1 MNPITSL
8 KGLQFKSEN
17 LLFIL
22 INSSTY
28 LGWETRLNGSLQRTI
43 VLNILCHNFVGYES
57 PGGLGVN

>member
-8 KGLQFKSEN
+8 EGLQFESEN

-28 LGWETRLNGSLQRTI
+28 LGWEARLNGSLQRTI
-43 VLNILCHNFVGYES
+43 
-57 PGGLGVN
+57 